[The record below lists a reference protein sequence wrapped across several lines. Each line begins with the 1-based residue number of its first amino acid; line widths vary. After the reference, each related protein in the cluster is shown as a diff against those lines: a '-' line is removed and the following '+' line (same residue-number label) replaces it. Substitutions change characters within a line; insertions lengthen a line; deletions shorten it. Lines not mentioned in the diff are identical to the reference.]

1 MKHELLVF
9 TAKVVIVVGVIV
21 IIGMM
26 TGGYELRVEL

>member
-1 MKHELLVF
+1 MKRELLVF

>member
-21 IIGMM
+21 IIRMI
-26 TGGYELRVEL
+26 TGGYELRLEL

>member
-1 MKHELLVF
+1 MNRELLAF

-21 IIGMM
+21 IAGMI